1 MEATTEPKKAESR
14 FKRPALADELD
25 TMMVVVKPK
34 GWLAVYSGLA
44 ILALII
50 IWGFVGKIPIIV
62 SGLAL
67 SLSTEGT
74 YVVVAQTDGTV
85 VEILVHEGQMI
96 EKGQVLV
103 KIVDPVSQL
112 SIAVQQQKIEIAENN
127 LQELRAKIA
136 QENQDRGEAILKKI
150 ASEKYALANSE
161 STLPYLEKDLE
172 SKIRL
177 NKEGIISMPDVE
189 KARATLMKT
198 QNDIQQHKATIQSLE
213 ASYATAYRIEE
224 IKTAEIALF
233 EYQKQLERMQLERTF
248 LEVRSDKEG
257 TLLEILV
264 SNGSRVKLG
273 EVVATIELPLEKEQ
287 RLRFY
292 AAVGGEYGVLLKK
305 GLPVQVEVAGVDPKQ
320 YGYLLGTIDYVSPY
334 PVSTAE
340 MTASVANA
348 ELASFLK
355 GGQEAVYAVSIK
367 LIPDPDTQSGLKWST
382 RYGPAREISTGTLA
396 IARVVVQEKR
406 PIFYILPEEIGPYV
420 QEFLPH
426 PDTQ

>member
-1 MEATTEPKKAESR
+1 MDATTETQKAASR
-14 FKRPALADELD
+14 FKRPTLADELD
-25 TMMVVVKPK
+25 AMMVVVKPK

-44 ILALII
+44 ILFVIFL
-50 IWGFVGKIPIIV
+50 WGFLGRIPIVV

-74 YVVVAQTDGTV
+74 YVVVALTEGTV
-85 VEILVHEGQMI
+85 VEILVHEG
-96 EKGQVLV
+96 ELVKKGQLLV
-103 KIVDPVSQL
+103 RIVDPVSQH
-112 SIAVQQQKIEIAENN
+112 SIIVQKQKIEIAENN
-127 LQELRAKIA
+127 LSELRAKIA
-136 QENQDRGEAILKKI
+136 QENRDRGETILKKI

-189 KARATLMKT
+189 RSRSALMKT
-198 QNDIQQHKATIQSLE
+198 QNDIQLQRANIQSLE
-213 ASYATAYRIEE
+213 ADYAIAYRAAE
-224 IKTAEIALF
+224 IKAAETALF
-233 EYQKQLERMQLERTF
+233 ELKKQLEGMQLERTF
-248 LEVRSDKEG
+248 LEIRSDREG
-257 TLLEILV
+257 TLIEVLV

-273 EVVATIELPLEKEQ
+273 DVVATIELPLEKEQ
-287 RLRFY
+287 WLRFY

-305 GLPVQVEVAGVDPKQ
+305 GLSVQVEVAGVDPKQ
-320 YGYLLGTIDYVSPY
+320 YGYLLGSIDYVSPY

-348 ELASFLK
+348 ELANFLK

-367 LIPDPDTQSGLKWST
+367 LIPDSNTQSGLKWTT
-382 RYGPAREISTGTLA
+382 RYGPAREISTGTLG

-420 QEFLPH
+420 QELLPH
-426 PDTQ
+426 PDKE

>member
-1 MEATTEPKKAESR
+1 MEATTEPPKKESR

-34 GWLAVYSGLA
+34 GWLAVYCGLG
-44 ILALII
+44 ILFVII
-50 IWGFVGKIPIIV
+50 LWGFVGKIPIIV

-74 YVVVAQTDGTV
+74 YVVVAQTEGTV
-85 VEILVHEGQMI
+85 VEILAHEGQKV
-96 EKGQVLV
+96 EKGQVLI
-103 KIVDPVSQL
+103 KIIDPVSQL
-112 SIAVQQQKIEIAENN
+112 SIAVQQQKIQIAENN
-127 LQELRAKIA
+127 LYELKTKIA
-136 QENQDRGEAILKKI
+136 QEDKNRGEALLKKI

-172 SKIRL
+172 SKTRL
-177 NKEGIISMPDVE
+177 NQEGIISMPDVE
-189 KARATLMKT
+189 RARSTLMKT
-198 QNDIQQHKATIQSLE
+198 QNDIQQQKATIQSLE
-213 ASYATAYRIEE
+213 AEYATSHRVEE
-224 IKTAEIALF
+224 IKAAENTLF
-233 EYQKQLERMQLERTF
+233 EYKKQLERTQLERTF
-248 LEVRSDKEG
+248 LEVRSERQG

-287 RLRFY
+287 WLRFY

-334 PVSTAE
+334 PVSNAE
-340 MTASVANA
+340 MASAVANT
-348 ELASFLK
+348 ELAAFLK

-367 LIPDPDTQSGLKWST
+367 LIPDPTTQSGLKWTT

-396 IARVVVQEKR
+396 VARVVVQEKR

-426 PDTQ
+426 PGTP

>member
-1 MEATTEPKKAESR
+1 MEAKTEPQKKESR

-44 ILALII
+44 ILLVII
-50 IWGFVGKIPIIV
+50 LWGFLGKIPIVV

-74 YVVVAQTDGTV
+74 YVVVAQTEGTV
-85 VEILVHEGQMI
+85 VEILAHEGQVV

-103 KIVDPVSQL
+103 RIVDPVSQL
-112 SIAVQQQKIEIAENN
+112 SIVVQEQKIEIAENN
-127 LQELRAKIA
+127 LNEMRIKIA
-136 QENQDRGEAILKKI
+136 HEEKERGEALLKKI
-150 ASEKYALANSE
+150 HSEEYALENSQ

-177 NKEGIISMPDVE
+177 NKEGIISLPDVE
-189 KARATLMKT
+189 RARAALRKT
-198 QNDIQQHKATIQSLE
+198 QNDIQQLQANIQSLE
-213 ASYATAYRIEE
+213 AEYATAYRPGE
-224 IKTAEIALF
+224 IQAAEIALF
-233 EYQKQLERMQLERTF
+233 ELKKQLERTQLERTF
-248 LEVRSDKEG
+248 LEVRSEREG

-287 RLRFY
+287 WLRFY

-348 ELASFLK
+348 ELANFLK
-355 GGQEAVYAVSIK
+355 GGQEAVYAVSVK
-367 LIPDPDTQSGLKWST
+367 LIPDPTTQSGLKWTT
-382 RYGPAREISTGTLA
+382 RYGPARQISTGTLG

-426 PDTQ
+426 PNTP